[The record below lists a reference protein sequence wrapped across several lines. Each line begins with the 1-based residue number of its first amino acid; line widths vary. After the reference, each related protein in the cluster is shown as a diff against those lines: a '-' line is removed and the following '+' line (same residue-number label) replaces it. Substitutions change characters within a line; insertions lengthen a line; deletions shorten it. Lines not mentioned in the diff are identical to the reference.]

1 MRPDQCHGEPR
12 PTEIIPD
19 TSKYT
24 DLPNKLRAFALFAE
38 SNDPAEYRTESG
50 KWRTY
55 DRPGMLGESVR
66 YCANGTHEYRLKPK
80 PRELWMIEFEDG
92 SFGHHW
98 ESEKEARVGM
108 PASTKVVRFVEQP

>member
-50 KWRTY
+50 QWRTY
-55 DRPGMLGESVR
+55 NRPGMLGESVR
-66 YCANGTHEYRLKPK
+66 FCANGTHEYRIKPK
-80 PRELWMIEFEDG
+80 PRELWVTFNRTGEII
-92 SFGHHW
+92 SFDTAYP
-98 ESEKEARVGM
+98 SVARQYDTV
-108 PASTKVVRFVEQP
+108 ARFVEQP

>member
-80 PRELWMIEFEDG
+80 PRELWVSLNRNG
-92 SFGHHW
+92 SVYGT
-98 ESEKEARVGM
+98 SQCKVEALPG
-108 PASTKVVRFVEQP
+108 TTVVRFVEQPE